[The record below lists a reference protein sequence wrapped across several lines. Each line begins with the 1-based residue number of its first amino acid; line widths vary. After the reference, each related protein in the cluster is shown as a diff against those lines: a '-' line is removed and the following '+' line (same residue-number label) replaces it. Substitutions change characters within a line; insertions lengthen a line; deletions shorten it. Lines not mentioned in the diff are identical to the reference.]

1 MQKLVPF
8 IELMEIIQPI
18 FDLSVIL
25 LRNNIT
31 DNEVITSIKQ
41 KVFVNIIVLLENMQQ
56 HNIHYQGHLVQY
68 SLNKAGIDSL
78 FAGINMLSDL

>member
-68 SLNKAGIDSL
+68 SLNKFGIGNL
-78 FAGINMLSDL
+78 IVCTVMLGD